1 MTQEVQDDSR
11 LTVAEKVIKMQK
23 EGEIVGKKTGRNNTD
38 EDMLKPIRKS
48 SWKRIESAKVMKYY
62 GAESKPKKRKLAEIE
77 DDDYGIEEIRED
89 AAKRMRHDGQD
100 LISKAE
106 TNLSVENPNQNRPA
120 ATKRQANQTQ

>member
-62 GAESKPKKRKLAEIE
+62 GAESKPKKRKLAEI
-77 DDDYGIEEIRED
+77 
-89 AAKRMRHDGQD
+89 
-100 LISKAE
+100 
-106 TNLSVENPNQNRPA
+106 
-120 ATKRQANQTQ
+120 